1 MSRHKYPRTPHLPW
15 SPGATEDDVYL
26 LDTTTFVGREV
37 VVTEKMDG
45 ENTTIYADHVHA
57 RSLDS
62 AHHPS
67 RTSVKQLQG
76 LLAGSIPEGWRLCG
90 ENLQAVHSL
99 AYTDLPAWFLLFSV
113 WDQDNRCLGWDATV
127 EWAALL
133 EVPTVPVL
141 WRGVWDE
148 RAVQSITANL
158 DLRRQEGVVVRV
170 ADSFGYSDFGASV
183 AKWVRSNHVTTDAHW
198 LSKPV
203 VHNGLREDR

>member
-15 SPGATEDDVYL
+15 SPGATADDVSL
-26 LDTTTFVGREV
+26 LDTSTFAGRRV

-45 ENTTIYADHVHA
+45 ENTTIYPDHVHA

-67 RTSVKQLQG
+67 RTAVKQLQG
-76 LLAGSIPEGWRLCG
+76 RLASSIPAGWRVCG

-99 AYTDLPAWFLLFSV
+99 AYADLPSWFLLFSV
-113 WDQDNRCLGWDATV
+113 WDQDNRCLAWDATV

-133 EVPTVPVL
+133 DVPTVPVV
-141 WRGVWDE
+141 WAGVWDE
-148 RAVQSITANL
+148 GAARALTRSL
-158 DLRRQEGVVVRV
+158 DLRRQEGTVVRL
-170 ADSFGYSDFGASV
+170 ADSFAYADFGVSV
-183 AKWVRSNHVTTDAHW
+183 AKWVRADHVTTDAHW

-203 VHNGLREDR
+203 VHNGLRGDR

>member
-15 SPGATEDDVYL
+15 SPGATADDVYL
-26 LDTTTFVGREV
+26 LNVSVFVGRQV

-45 ENTTIYADHVHA
+45 ENTSLYADHVHA

-67 RTSVKQLQG
+67 RTAVKQLQARIG
-76 LLAGSIPEGWRLCG
+76 ASLPDGWRLCG

-99 AYTDLPAWFLLFSV
+99 AYSDLEAWFLLYSV
-113 WDQDNRCLGWDATV
+113 WDETNTCLGWDITV

-133 EVPTVPVL
+133 DVPTVPVL

-148 RAVQSITANL
+148 KAVRRLSTSL
-158 DLRRQEGVVVRV
+158 DLFRQEGLVVRL
-170 ADSFGYSDFGASV
+170 ADAFAYADFGRSV
-183 AKWVRSNHVTTDAHW
+183 AKWVRSGHVTTDAHW
-198 LSKPV
+198 LSRPV
-203 VHNGLREDR
+203 VPNGVRGAR